1 VAAYLAADRADDAL
15 SFVQQLIDASCPDTA
30 TESVSPQ
37 MPVTALMSFG
47 RSGSLFFHALFDG
60 HPQISTLPG
69 IYFKGWFGLGSWDKL
84 NPVNRGSDWK
94 EKLVDQIVREFEPIF
109 DARSTRNVI
118 GKPINT
124 TQHLARASG
133 FFEMGPNRDTPFH
146 VDKETFSVALLSLL
160 APLESVTQKE
170 CFLLIHQAFD
180 SAVGRKAGIKQ
191 IFYHIHNPDMFEMS
205 NFLRQFPQARLLHI
219 IRQPVQSL
227 ESWMMT
233 DTDER
238 PVAAMAAEEKCK
250 LKNHYIDVWLGVVE
264 KVESMLFGLQSPFNE
279 IVENRAVRLEDV
291 KRAPHQIMPQI
302 AAWMGI
308 DDDPAL
314 YDASFCGLQYWGPT
328 SKVTGNVSGF
338 DTKAID
344 RKIGSLFGER
354 DQKIFETLFWPFSHP
369 HGYTQMT
376 EAEFHAR
383 LTEIRPWLDDPL
395 QFEERLYAQ
404 LPEPRDALKTLAP
417 YLKLHRL
424 LERYWSMLE
433 RNGTYPFIVKPL
445 LLVG

>member
-1 VAAYLAADRADDAL
+1 
-15 SFVQQLIDASCPDTA
+15 
-30 TESVSPQ
+30 